1 MFGVQAKRPM
11 KKNRWLIAASAVGIH
26 ISIGSI
32 YAYSAWKMPLE
43 NTLGWSSTKTA
54 MAFSIAIFFLGISA
68 AFLGRF
74 IEKKGASK
82 GGLLSA
88 AFFTT
93 GLIGSAAA
101 VWIESLPLFYL
112 CFGVIAGIGLGVGYI
127 SPVSTLVKWFPDRR
141 GLATGLAIMGFGFG
155 GLICAKL
162 IDQFVPVQSEI
173 VINKEASGYEYSQA
187 LLSGNEMAITRDMPT
202 LESFKEKQT
211 KVAEIF
217 RSGDTE
223 TQEYVQ
229 LLAETKPYQTT
240 LIYDKKSIATAF
252 LILGILYACIMIPS
266 ALYIAPPPAGY
277 AEQFASSEASKS
289 TKSIGPAKEMT
300 ALQAIRTPGFY
311 GLWLMLFI
319 NVSCGIAV
327 IATAKKMGYEM
338 VRLPVEMASLLV
350 MGISLFNG
358 LGRII
363 WASLSD
369 YIGRSNTYVAF
380 FAIQI
385 VCFPLLAN
393 LTGSPMAFMLV
404 TFLILTCYGGGFA
417 SIPAY
422 ISDLFGLKEMPT
434 IHGFILTAWS
444 LAGIVGP
451 MLNAYVYE
459 QTNSYQQSLYVFGG
473 AFVIAL
479 IISLLMKFEIRRLSM
494 TQTVAAEKTD
504 FIPSPEAR
512 SA

>member
-1 MFGVQAKRPM
+1 MKR
-11 KKNRWLIAASAVGIH
+11 NRWLIAASAVGIH
-26 ISIGSI
+26 VSIGSI

-43 NTLGWSSTKTA
+43 NTLGWSTVETSN
-54 MAFSIAIFFLGISA
+54 AFSIAIFFLGLSA

-88 AFFTT
+88 AFFSV
-93 GLIGSAAA
+93 GLIGSALA

-112 CFGVIAGIGLGVGYI
+112 CFGIISGIGLGVGYI

-162 IDQFVPVQSEI
+162 IDQFVPVQAEVVLSSDT
-173 VINKEASGYEYSQA
+173 SGYDYNQA
-187 LLSGNEMAITRDMPT
+187 MLNDTTKARRLLAGSPELNI
-202 LESFKEKQT
+202 FKAQQSE
-211 KVAEIF
+211 VADLY
-217 RSGDTE
+217 RSGQTE
-223 TQEYVQ
+223 SDRYTELKAATANYRTV
-229 LLAETKPYQTT
+229 
-240 LIYDKKSIATAF
+240 LIYDKQSIALAF
-252 LILGILYACIMIPS
+252 LFLGIIYACVMVPS
-266 ALYIAPPPAGY
+266 ALYIASPPDGY
-277 AEQFASSEASKS
+277 AEQFSESKA
-289 TKSIGPAKEMT
+289 AKRSLAPHTEMT
-300 ALQAIRTPGFY
+300 AMQAIRTPGFY
-311 GLWLMLFI
+311 GLWVMLFI

-369 YIGRSNTYVAF
+369 YIGRSNTYAAF

-385 VCFPLLAN
+385 ICFPLLAN
-393 LTGSPMAFMLV
+393 LTGAPVIFMLV

-444 LAGIVGP
+444 LAGIAGP
-451 MLNAYVYE
+451 RLNAYVYE

-473 AFVIAL
+473 AFVVAL
-479 IISLLMKFEIRRLSM
+479 VVALLMKLEIRRLRGLE
-494 TQTVAAEKTD
+494 QK
-504 FIPSPEAR
+504 PEAAAQG
-512 SA
+512 S

>member
-1 MFGVQAKRPM
+1 
-11 KKNRWLIAASAVGIH
+11 
-26 ISIGSI
+26 
-32 YAYSAWKMPLE
+32 MPLK

-74 IEKKGASK
+74 IERKGASK

-88 AFFTT
+88 AFFST
-93 GLIGSAAA
+93 GLIGSALA

-112 CFGVIAGIGLGVGYI
+112 CFGVISGIGLGVGYI

-162 IDQFVPVQSEI
+162 IDQFVPVRAEVVLSNE
-173 VINKEASGYEYSQA
+173 VSGYDYSQA
-187 LLSGNEMAITRDMPT
+187 LLAEGDRAAALLAASPDLQTFKAQKNE
-202 LESFKEKQT
+202 
-211 KVAEIF
+211 VAELF
-217 RSGDTE
+217 RTGQTE
-223 TQEYVQ
+223 SAAYAAGVAATKDFHTQ
-229 LLAETKPYQTT
+229 
-240 LIYDKKSIATAF
+240 LIYDKRSIALAF
-252 LILGILYACIMIPS
+252 LFLGILYACVMVPS
-266 ALYIAPPPAGY
+266 ALYIAPPPA
-277 AEQFASSEASKS
+277 SLEAAQALSKGTS
-289 TKSIGPAKEMT
+289 APKSNPSIEMT
-300 ALQAIRTPGFY
+300 AMQAIRTPGFY

-319 NVSCGIAV
+319 NVACGIAV

-358 LGRII
+358 LGRIL

-369 YIGRSNTYVAF
+369 FIRRSNTYVAF

-385 VCFPLLAN
+385 VCFPLLAH
-393 LTGSPMAFMLV
+393 LTGSPIAFMCV

-459 QTNSYQQSLYVFGG
+459 RTHSYQQSLYVFGG
-473 AFVIAL
+473 AFVVAL
-479 IISLLMKFEIRRLSM
+479 MISLLMKLEIKRLRMSAPRHEKAQEP
-494 TQTVAAEKTD
+494 TGKTV
-504 FIPSPEAR
+504 EA
-512 SA
+512 

>member
-1 MFGVQAKRPM
+1 M
-11 KKNRWLIAASAVGIH
+11 KNRWLIAASAVGIH
-26 ISIGSI
+26 VSIGSI

-43 NTLGWSSTKTA
+43 NTFGWSSTKTS

-74 IEKKGASK
+74 IERKGASK

-88 AFFTT
+88 ALFST

-101 VWIESLPLFYL
+101 CWWESLPLFYL
-112 CFGVIAGIGLGVGYI
+112 FFGVISGIGLGVGYI

-162 IDQFVPVQSEI
+162 IDQFVPAEAEVVLHETVTTYEFTQLRKNDPEAAAQIVADAPPLDDFKRQSAQAAELFR
-173 VINKEASGYEYSQA
+173 NEATDGAEY
-187 LLSGNEMAITRDMPT
+187 
-202 LESFKEKQT
+202 
-211 KVAEIF
+211 AELKAAV
-217 RSGDTE
+217 D
-223 TQEYVQ
+223 
-229 LLAETKPYQTT
+229 PYRTT
-240 LIYDKKSIATAF
+240 LIYDKRAICLTF
-252 LILGILYACIMIPS
+252 LILGILYACVMVPS
-266 ALYIAPPPAGY
+266 ALYIAPPPPEY
-277 AEQFASSEASKS
+277 AEKFQAGAAGRP
-289 TKSIGPAKEMT
+289 SIGGAAGTEMT
-300 ALQAIRTPGFY
+300 AMEAIRTPGFY

-319 NVSCGIAV
+319 NVACGIAV

-358 LGRII
+358 LGRIL
-363 WASLSD
+363 WASFSD
-369 YIGRSNTYVAF
+369 CIGRANTYIAF

-385 VCFPLLAN
+385 VAFPLLAN
-393 LTGSPMAFMLV
+393 LTGSPIGFMVV
-404 TFLILTCYGGGFA
+404 TFIILTCYGGGFA

-444 LAGIVGP
+444 LAGIAGP

-459 QTNSYQQSLYVFGG
+459 KTQSYQQSLYIFGA
-473 AFVIAL
+473 AFFVALVIA
-479 IISLLMKFEIRRLSM
+479 ILMKVEIKRLRSGLDHR
-494 TQTVAAEKTD
+494 EIED
-504 FIPSPEAR
+504 AR
-512 SA
+512 PHSHGE

>member
-1 MFGVQAKRPM
+1 M

-26 ISIGSI
+26 VSIGSI

-43 NTLGWSSTKTA
+43 NTFGWSSTKTS
-54 MAFSIAIFFLGISA
+54 MAFSIAIFFLGLSA

-88 AFFTT
+88 AFFST

-101 VWIESLPLFYL
+101 CWFESLPLFYL
-112 CFGVIAGIGLGVGYI
+112 FFGVVAGIGLGVGYI

-155 GLICAKL
+155 GLICAQL
-162 IDQFVPVQSEI
+162 IDQFVPAKAEVVLHESI
-173 VINKEASGYEYSQA
+173 SSYDYSQ
-187 LLSGNEMAITRDMPT
+187 LLQSDPAAAAAI
-202 LESFKEKQT
+202 
-211 KVAEIF
+211 VAESPDIKVFKKQSNQVADLF
-217 RSGDTE
+217 RQEATE
-223 TQEYVQ
+223 SAEYIE
-229 LLAETKPYQTT
+229 LKAATASYRTT
-240 LIYDKKSIATAF
+240 LIYDKKSIALAF
-252 LILGILYACIMIPS
+252 LFLGIIYAAVMVPS
-266 ALYIAPPPAGY
+266 ALYIAPPPADY
-277 AEQFASSEASKS
+277 AERFASGKS
-289 TKSIGPAKEMT
+289 GDQAQRPTIAREMT
-300 ALQAIRTPGFY
+300 AAQAIRTPGFY

-319 NVSCGIAV
+319 NVACGIAV

-363 WASLSD
+363 WASFSD
-369 YIGRSNTYVAF
+369 IIGRSNTYIAF

-385 VCFPLLAN
+385 IAFPLLAN
-393 LTGSPMAFMLV
+393 LTGAPIAFMAV
-404 TFLILTCYGGGFA
+404 TFIILTCYGGGFA

-459 QTNSYQQSLYVFGG
+459 QTNSYQQSLYVFGA
-473 AFVIAL
+473 AFVVAL
-479 IISLLMKFEIRRLSM
+479 IIALLMKIELKRLDRHYDRLE
-494 TQTVAAEKTD
+494 VEAARPHTHGE
-504 FIPSPEAR
+504 
-512 SA
+512 